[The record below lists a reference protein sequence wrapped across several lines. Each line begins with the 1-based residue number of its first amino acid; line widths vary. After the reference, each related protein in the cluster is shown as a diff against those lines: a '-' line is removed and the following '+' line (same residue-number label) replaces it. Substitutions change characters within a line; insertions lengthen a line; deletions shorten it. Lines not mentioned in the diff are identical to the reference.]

1 MGLLDFILQECMDW
15 LHDAHRVVWTVLM
28 LLLLAFLGG
37 CTAILFLARHWA
49 GGVFLGILTLIYLA
63 FLIHRLIAKPKPSQ
77 RGWHSCFDKPPQETL
92 NVYKNRPVLQL
103 VLFYLRLY
111 KGRLT
116 VCSAPGGLCR
126 RAVRR
131 PAAAAPG

>member
-1 MGLLDFILQECMDW
+1 MGLLDFILQECMDR

-63 FLIHRLIAKPKPSQ
+63 FLIHGLIAKPKPSQ
-77 RGWHSCFDKPPQETL
+77 RGWHSCFDKPP
-92 NVYKNRPVLQL
+92 KKR
-103 VLFYLRLY
+103 
-111 KGRLT
+111 
-116 VCSAPGGLCR
+116 
-126 RAVRR
+126 
-131 PAAAAPG
+131 